1 MAKAAKTS
9 SAHVAVVGTGV
20 IGASWAAC
28 FLARG
33 FDVVAT
39 DPAEGAEA
47 RLRGFVAG
55 FWPALRRIGLAPD
68 ASRARLKFDSNLA
81 STVAEAVF
89 VQENGPERV
98 DIKRDLIARIDA
110 AAPATTLIA
119 TSSSGILISEIQN
132 AAALHPERVL
142 VGHPF
147 NPPHLIPLVEVVGG
161 HATSGVAI
169 EQALAFYTALGKK
182 PIHIR
187 REIKGHVANRLQAA
201 LWREAFY
208 LVSQGIASISE
219 VDTAVAHGPGLR
231 WALLGPF
238 LNLHLSGGPGGIAHV
253 LEHLGPPM
261 ESWWDD
267 LGTVALSTELNKR
280 VADGVND
287 ELAGTD
293 LAVLISQRDE
303 LLLSLLEQKAA
314 MDARQPSV
322 LEVELEPADG
332 GMFEE

>member
-1 MAKAAKTS
+1 MAKTAKTP
-9 SAHVAVVGTGV
+9 SAHVAIVGTGV

-28 FLARG
+28 FLAKG

-47 RLRGFVAG
+47 RLRGFLSG
-55 FWPALRRIGLAPD
+55 FWPALRRIGV
-68 ASRARLKFDSNLA
+68 ASGASTARLKFDSDLT
-81 STVAEAVF
+81 STVAGAVF
-89 VQENGPERV
+89 VQENGPEQV

-132 AAALHPERVL
+132 AAARHPERVL

-161 HATSGVAI
+161 QATSAVAI
-169 EQALAFYTALGKK
+169 ERALAFYTALGKK

-187 REIKGHVANRLQAA
+187 REIRGHVANRLQAA

-208 LVSQGIASISE
+208 LVSEGIASVSE
-219 VDTAVAHGPGLR
+219 VDTAISHGPGLR

-238 LNLHLSGGPGGIAHV
+238 LTLHLSGGPGGVAHV

-261 ESWWDD
+261 ESWWHD

-280 VADGVND
+280 VAEGVND
-287 ELAGTD
+287 ELAGAD
-293 LAVLISQRDE
+293 LALLTGQRDA
-303 LLLSLLEQKAA
+303 LLLGLLEQKAKA
-314 MDARQPSV
+314 SHLP
-322 LEVELEPADG
+322 
-332 GMFEE
+332 

>member
-1 MAKAAKTS
+1 MAKKAKTS
-9 SAHVAVVGTGV
+9 SALVAVVGTGV

-28 FLARG
+28 FLAKG
-33 FDVVAT
+33 FDVIAT

-47 RLRGFVAG
+47 RLRSLVSD
-55 FWPALRRIGLAPD
+55 FWPALARIGLAPD
-68 ASRARLKFDSNLA
+68 ASPARLKFDSNLA

-110 AAPATTLIA
+110 AAPAPTLIA

-132 AAALHPERVL
+132 AAARHPERVL

-161 HATSGVAI
+161 HATSAIAI
-169 EQALAFYTALGKK
+169 EQALAFYTGLGKK

-208 LVSQGIASISE
+208 LVSQGIVSVSE
-219 VDTAVAHGPGLR
+219 VDTAISHGPGLR

-253 LEHLGPPM
+253 LEHLGPPL
-261 ESWWDD
+261 ESWWRELGNITLNED
-267 LGTVALSTELNKR
+267 LNEAIARGVAEELG
-280 VADGVND
+280 A
-287 ELAGTD
+287 AD
-293 LAVLISQRDE
+293 LAHLTSQRDD
-303 LLLSLLEQKAA
+303 LLLALLQLKAG
-314 MDARQPSV
+314 MTGPS
-322 LEVELEPADG
+322 
-332 GMFEE
+332 

>member
-1 MAKAAKTS
+1 MAKKAKTS
-9 SAHVAVVGTGV
+9 SALVAVVGTGV

-28 FLARG
+28 FLAKG
-33 FDVVAT
+33 FDVIAT

-47 RLRGFVAG
+47 RLRSLVSD
-55 FWPALRRIGLAPD
+55 FWPALERIGLAPD
-68 ASRARLKFDSNLA
+68 ASPARLKFDSNLA

-89 VQENGPERV
+89 IQENGPERV

-119 TSSSGILISEIQN
+119 TSASGILISEIQN
-132 AAALHPERVL
+132 AAERHPGRVL

-161 HATSGVAI
+161 RTTSAAAI

-182 PIHIR
+182 PIHVR

-208 LVSQGIASISE
+208 LVSEGIASVSE
-219 VDTAVAHGPGLR
+219 VDTAISHGPGLR

-238 LNLHLSGGPGGIAHV
+238 LDLHLSGGPGGIAHV
-253 LEHLGPPM
+253 LEHLGPPL
-261 ESWWDD
+261 ESWWHDM
-267 LGTVALSTELNKR
+267 GRVALSTELNKR
-280 VADGVND
+280 LADGVDD

-293 LAVLISQRDE
+293 LAVLTRQRDA
-303 LLLSLLEQKAA
+303 LLLGLLEQKAA
-314 MDARQPSV
+314 IDAGRPT
-322 LEVELEPADG
+322 
-332 GMFEE
+332 

>member
-9 SAHVAVVGTGV
+9 PPHVAVVGTGV

-28 FLARG
+28 FLAKG

-47 RLRGFVAG
+47 RLRSLVSD
-55 FWPALRRIGLAPD
+55 FWPALERIGLAPD
-68 ASRARLKFDSNLA
+68 ASPARLKFDSNLA

-110 AAPATTLIA
+110 AAPANTLIA
-119 TSSSGILISEIQN
+119 TSSSGVLISEIQN
-132 AAALHPERVL
+132 AAAHHPERVL
-142 VGHPF
+142 LGHPF

-161 HATSGVAI
+161 HATSAVAI

-208 LVSQGIASISE
+208 LVSQGIASVSE
-219 VDTAVAHGPGLR
+219 IDTAIANGPGLR

-238 LNLHLSGGPGGIAHV
+238 LNIHISGGPGGIAHV
-253 LEHLGPPM
+253 LEHLGPPL
-261 ESWWDD
+261 ESRWND
-267 LGTVALSTELNKR
+267 LGTVTLSAELKKQL
-280 VADGVND
+280 ADGVD
-287 ELAGTD
+287 EELAGTD
-293 LAVLISQRDE
+293 LAALTAQRDA
-303 LLLSLLEQKAA
+303 LLLFLLEQKAA
-314 MDARQPSV
+314 IDARKHS
-322 LEVELEPADG
+322 LL
-332 GMFEE
+332 

>member
-1 MAKAAKTS
+1 MAKTAKTS

-28 FLARG
+28 FLAKG

-47 RLRGFVAG
+47 RLRSLVSD
-55 FWPALRRIGLAPD
+55 FWPALKRIGLAPG
-68 ASRARLKFDSNLA
+68 ASPARLKFDSDLT
-81 STVAEAVF
+81 STVAGAAF
-89 VQENGPERV
+89 IQENGPERV
-98 DIKRDLIARIDA
+98 DVKRDLIARIDA
-110 AAPATTLIA
+110 AAPANTLIA

-132 AAALHPERVL
+132 AAARHPERVL

-161 HATSGVAI
+161 HATSAVAI

-208 LVSQGIASISE
+208 LVSKGSCRSARS
-219 VDTAVAHGPGLR
+219 T
-231 WALLGPF
+231 
-238 LNLHLSGGPGGIAHV
+238 
-253 LEHLGPPM
+253 PP
-261 ESWWDD
+261 S
-267 LGTVALSTELNKR
+267 
-280 VADGVND
+280 
-287 ELAGTD
+287 
-293 LAVLISQRDE
+293 
-303 LLLSLLEQKAA
+303 
-314 MDARQPSV
+314 
-322 LEVELEPADG
+322 
-332 GMFEE
+332 